1 MVKMTDI
8 IKLLKEHGY
17 TLEDVSRAFEE
28 KIKELEKK
36 KYVEERLPSGEIVKR
51 PVGKFVTLKQSN
63 YPVKM
68 FVLQEILGREP
79 EIRIGYYI
87 VSEKKLREGKLS
99 LQWGE
104 KNPNI
109 PKKDFKLLIKKAE
122 EKGII

>member
-36 KYVEERLPSGEIVKR
+36 KYAEERLPSGEIVKR

-68 FVLQEILGREP
+68 FVLQEILRREP